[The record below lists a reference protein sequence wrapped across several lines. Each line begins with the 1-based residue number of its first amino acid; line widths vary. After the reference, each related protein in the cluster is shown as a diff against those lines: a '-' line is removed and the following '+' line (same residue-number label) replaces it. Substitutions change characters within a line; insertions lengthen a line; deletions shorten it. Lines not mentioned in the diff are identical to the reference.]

1 MADRAARTGRM
12 PLAQIGL
19 FAATAVFLGVVGG
32 TAGWLALT
40 DTGGNAMPVAS
51 DQSGSEHGKDDH
63 GEAGHSEAG
72 HSEADHSGESHAAAG
87 QGDSDHGDTVTDHSG
102 ADAHEK
108 NASHSADNDHGKD
121 TAGASTHDQPAHA
134 QEQGND
140 GHGSAEPAQHEAP
153 ATDTQSD
160 HAARTDEPAPAAS
173 GHGATP
179 HETPGHAAGTVHE
192 PTSEGRH
199 DSLAAA
205 PPRVAMAPAAVP
217 NVGSAPKPPPVVVS
231 PNRAPLTPAPD
242 PAITSEGRYGPL
254 PIRSAEGKLP
264 WKVYARPFD
273 AATGTPRIAIVV
285 TNMGLAEQPTLAA
298 IQDLPGEVTL
308 AFSPYS
314 SRLGEWVPAA
324 RAAGHEVLLQLPM
337 EPRSTEFNDPG
348 NKALLTAN
356 SPELNLDRME
366 WVLSR
371 AEGYVGLTNLMGSR
385 FTVSPKDMQPVLV
398 AMDQRGLL
406 YIDSRESPASIAG
419 KLALEMGLP
428 AATNDRFIDAEAA
441 RGPIDNRLAQLEQLA
456 LARGSAV
463 GFAADYPVA
472 IERLRFWIEGLTD
485 RGFVLAPVSAVVR
498 TE

>member
-1 MADRAARTGRM
+1 M

-19 FAATAVFLGVVGG
+19 FAATAIFLGVVGG
-32 TAGWLALT
+32 TAGWLTLT
-40 DTGGNAMPVAS
+40 DPGGNAMSEAS
-51 DQSGSEHGKDDH
+51 GHATAEHG
-63 GEAGHSEAG
+63 ET
-72 HSEADHSGESHAAAG
+72 ADSGDAQAAVG
-87 QGDSDHGDTVTDHSG
+87 PGSSDHGASGHVDSGPAADKGDHTGPLAHEESATPA
-102 ADAHEK
+102 ADNGHASDSDSDDASAHEK
-108 NASHSADNDHGKD
+108 PAQDQGHGK
-121 TAGASTHDQPAHA
+121 
-134 QEQGND
+134 
-140 GHGSAEPAQHEAP
+140 AEPNRHAP
-153 ATDTQSD
+153 
-160 HAARTDEPAPAAS
+160 PAADS
-173 GHGATP
+173 QAD
-179 HETPGHAAGTVHE
+179 HAAGT
-192 PTSEGRH
+192 EGPPPATAG
-199 DSLAAA
+199 DDAA
-205 PPRVAMAPAAVP
+205 PDQALDHSADTAHAPAPSDRHESPAAESPRVAMAPAVVP
-217 NVGSAPKPPPVVVS
+217 NVGSAPRAPPVVVS
-231 PNRAPLTPAPD
+231 PDRVPLTPAPD
-242 PAITSEGRYGPL
+242 PAITSKGRYGPL

-314 SRLGEWVPAA
+314 SRLAEWVPAA

-356 SPELNLDRME
+356 TPEVNLDRME

-385 FTVSPKDMQPVLV
+385 FTVSPNDMQPVLV

-419 KLALEMGLP
+419 KLAVDMGLP

-441 RGPIDNRLAQLEQLA
+441 RGPIDTRLAQLEQLA

-472 IERLRFWIEGLTD
+472 IERLRFWIEGLND

-498 TE
+498 TANPE

>member
-1 MADRAARTGRM
+1 M

-19 FAATAVFLGVVGG
+19 FAATAIFLGVVGG

-40 DTGGNAMPVAS
+40 DDGSHAMPAMAESADDSKDSAHAAPDGKPDAATAGHETTGQGATGHDTTGHDTTGHADAAAEGDHASGNGAHVPDERTAEAAGAAHDSPDHKPPAVSHGKEGSGTADAPNAHASSDTHGTGDAAAGHFPATAPAAGQEPAAAS
-51 DQSGSEHGKDDH
+51 DHG
-63 GEAGHSEAG
+63 AGHS
-72 HSEADHSGESHAAAG
+72 
-87 QGDSDHGDTVTDHSG
+87 G
-102 ADAHEK
+102 A
-108 NASHSADNDHGKD
+108 
-121 TAGASTHDQPAHA
+121 PAP
-134 QEQGND
+134 
-140 GHGSAEPAQHEAP
+140 EPATRPTVP
-153 ATDTQSD
+153 AS
-160 HAARTDEPAPAAS
+160 
-173 GHGATP
+173 
-179 HETPGHAAGTVHE
+179 
-192 PTSEGRH
+192 
-199 DSLAAA
+199 A
-205 PPRVAMAPAAVP
+205 PPPPQVAMAPTTVP
-217 NVGSAPKPPPVVVS
+217 STATAPKPPPVVVS
-231 PNRAPLTPAPD
+231 PDRRPLAPAPD

-254 PIRSAEGKLP
+254 PIRSADGKLP
-264 WKVYARPFD
+264 WKVYSRPFE
-273 AATGTPRIAIVV
+273 APTGTPRIAIVV

-314 SRLGEWVPAA
+314 SRLAEWVPAA

-356 SPELNLDRME
+356 SPEVNLDRME

-406 YIDSRESPASIAG
+406 YVDSRESPASIAG
-419 KLALEMGLP
+419 RLAVEMGLP

-472 IERLRFWIEGLTD
+472 IERLRFWIDGLED

-498 TE
+498 TAQPE

>member
-1 MADRAARTGRM
+1 M

-19 FAATAVFLGVVGG
+19 FTATAIFLGVVGG

-40 DTGGNAMPVAS
+40 DPGGNAMPAAS
-51 DQSGSEHGKDDH
+51 DHATAEHGE
-63 GEAGHSEAG
+63 GEQAETGHSGDGHAEASPG
-72 HSEADHSGESHAAAG
+72 S
-87 QGDSDHGDTVTDHSG
+87 SDHGTSGHSDSGHGTDDGDHTSTAAHEESAAHG
-102 ADAHEK
+102 ADSVRASD
-108 NASHSADNDHGKD
+108 NAQA
-121 TAGASTHDQPAHA
+121 ASTHEEPVHDQP
-134 QEQGND
+134 
-140 GHGSAEPAQHEAP
+140 HGKTEATPQHEPP
-153 ATDTQSD
+153 ATDSHD
-160 HAARTDEPAPAAS
+160 NHAARTDGHAPATTGHDAAPHQAPDHGADAAHAPAPTDHRES
-173 GHGATP
+173 P
-179 HETPGHAAGTVHE
+179 
-192 PTSEGRH
+192 
-199 DSLAAA
+199 AAA
-205 PPRVAMAPAAVP
+205 AEPPRVAMAPAVVP
-217 NVGSAPKPPPVVVS
+217 NVGPAPRAPPVVVS
-231 PNRAPLTPAPD
+231 PNRVPLTPAPD
-242 PAITSEGRYGPL
+242 PAITSNGRYGPL

-264 WKVYARPFD
+264 WKVYSRPFD
-273 AATGTPRIAIVV
+273 AAIGTPRIAIVV

-298 IQDLPGEVTL
+298 IQDLPGEITL

-314 SRLGEWVPAA
+314 SRLAEWVPAA

-419 KLALEMGLP
+419 KLAVEMGLP
-428 AATNDRFIDAEAA
+428 AATNDRFIDTEAA
-441 RGPIDNRLAQLEQLA
+441 RGPIDTRLAQLEQLA

-472 IERLRFWIEGLTD
+472 IERLRFWIEGLND

-498 TE
+498 TANPE

>member
-1 MADRAARTGRM
+1 M

-19 FAATAVFLGVVGG
+19 FAATAIFLGVVGG

-40 DTGGNAMPVAS
+40 DPGGNAMPAAS
-51 DQSGSEHGKDDH
+51 GHATAEPGEGKH
-63 GEAGHSEAG
+63 GETNHSGEGQTEAGHGSSGHGESGHSEAG
-72 HSEADHSGESHAAAG
+72 HADSGQDAGDADRSGAAAHE
-87 QGDSDHGDTVTDHSG
+87 DG
-102 ADAHEK
+102 AT
-108 NASHSADNDHGKD
+108 HSADSGH
-121 TAGASTHDQPAHA
+121 ASDNAHASA
-134 QEQGND
+134 QEQPAQDQGQ
-140 GHGSAEPAQHEAP
+140 SKSEPAPRHESP
-153 ATDTQSD
+153 STDSHAD
-160 HAARTDEPAPAAS
+160 HAARTDGHAPATAGQGAAPHKDEAAEHGPDTTHTPAPTEHHDAPAA
-173 GHGATP
+173 A
-179 HETPGHAAGTVHE
+179 E
-192 PTSEGRH
+192 
-199 DSLAAA
+199 
-205 PPRVAMAPAAVP
+205 PPRVAMAPAVVP
-217 NVGSAPKPPPVVVS
+217 NVGPAPKAPPVVVS
-231 PNRAPLTPAPD
+231 PNRVPLTPAPD
-242 PAITSEGRYGPL
+242 PSITSEGRYGPL

-264 WKVYARPFD
+264 WQVYARPFD
-273 AATGTPRIAIVV
+273 APTGTPRIAIVV

-298 IQDLPGEVTL
+298 IQDLPGEITL

-314 SRLGEWVPAA
+314 SRLAEWVPAA

-356 SPELNLDRME
+356 TPELNLDRME

-419 KLALEMGLP
+419 KLAVEIGLP

-441 RGPIDNRLAQLEQLA
+441 RGPIDTRLAQLEQLA

-472 IERLRFWIEGLTD
+472 IERLRFWIDGLND

-498 TE
+498 TANPE

>member
-1 MADRAARTGRM
+1 
-12 PLAQIGL
+12 
-19 FAATAVFLGVVGG
+19 
-32 TAGWLALT
+32 
-40 DTGGNAMPVAS
+40 
-51 DQSGSEHGKDDH
+51 
-63 GEAGHSEAG
+63 
-72 HSEADHSGESHAAAG
+72 
-87 QGDSDHGDTVTDHSG
+87 
-102 ADAHEK
+102 
-108 NASHSADNDHGKD
+108 
-121 TAGASTHDQPAHA
+121 
-134 QEQGND
+134 
-140 GHGSAEPAQHEAP
+140 
-153 ATDTQSD
+153 
-160 HAARTDEPAPAAS
+160 
-173 GHGATP
+173 
-179 HETPGHAAGTVHE
+179 
-192 PTSEGRH
+192 
-199 DSLAAA
+199 
-205 PPRVAMAPAAVP
+205 MAPAAVP
-217 NVGSAPKPPPVVVS
+217 NVGSAPEAPPVVVS
-231 PNRAPLTPAPD
+231 PNRVPLAPAPD

-273 AATGTPRIAIVV
+273 AATGIPRIAIVV

-314 SRLGEWVPAA
+314 NRLAEWVPAA

-356 SPELNLDRME
+356 SPEVNLDRME

-385 FTVSPKDMQPVLV
+385 FTVSPRDMQPVLV

-419 KLALEMGLP
+419 KLAVEMGLP

-441 RGPIDNRLAQLEQLA
+441 RGPIDTRLAQLEQLA
-456 LARGSAV
+456 LSRGSAV

-472 IERLRFWIEGLTD
+472 IERLRFWIAGLKD

-498 TE
+498 TANPE

>member
-1 MADRAARTGRM
+1 M

-19 FAATAVFLGVVGG
+19 FAATAIFLGVVGG

-40 DTGGNAMPVAS
+40 DPGGNAMPAAS
-51 DQSGSEHGKDDH
+51 DHATAEHADGEHVESDPAGNDRAETGDDSSGHSDSGQK
-63 GEAGHSEAG
+63 EAGHNDPGHADTGHGTDKGDHSSTAG
-72 HSEADHSGESHAAAG
+72 HEEDAAHGADSAHASAHEQPAQEKPTPRHESPSTDSHA
-87 QGDSDHGDTVTDHSG
+87 
-102 ADAHEK
+102 
-108 NASHSADNDHGKD
+108 
-121 TAGASTHDQPAHA
+121 
-134 QEQGND
+134 
-140 GHGSAEPAQHEAP
+140 
-153 ATDTQSD
+153 D
-160 HAARTDEPAPAAS
+160 HAARTDGHAPATADQGTAPNKDEAAEHGPDTTHAPAPTDNQES
-173 GHGATP
+173 PTAT
-179 HETPGHAAGTVHE
+179 E
-192 PTSEGRH
+192 
-199 DSLAAA
+199 

-217 NVGSAPKPPPVVVS
+217 NVGPAPKAPPVVVS
-231 PNRAPLTPAPD
+231 PNSIPLTPAPD

-264 WKVYARPFD
+264 WQVYARPFD
-273 AATGTPRIAIVV
+273 APTGTPRIAIVV

-298 IQDLPGEVTL
+298 IQDLPGEITL

-314 SRLGEWVPAA
+314 NRLAEWVPAA

-419 KLALEMGLP
+419 KLAVEIGLP

-441 RGPIDNRLAQLEQLA
+441 RGPIDTRLAQLEQLA

-472 IERLRFWIEGLTD
+472 IERLRFWIEGLSA

-498 TE
+498 TANPE

>member
-1 MADRAARTGRM
+1 MADRKARTGRM
-12 PLAQIGL
+12 PLAQTGL
-19 FAATAVFLGVVGG
+19 YVASAIFLGTVGG

-40 DTGGNAMPVAS
+40 GDDGTAMATAATDHAPSGQDDGQGTGHDAAPAHG
-51 DQSGSEHGKDDH
+51 GSDDH
-63 GEAGHSEAG
+63 GKAP
-72 HSEADHSGESHAAAG
+72 AAA
-87 QGDSDHGDTVTDHSG
+87 
-102 ADAHEK
+102 
-108 NASHSADNDHGKD
+108 
-121 TAGASTHDQPAHA
+121 P
-134 QEQGND
+134 
-140 GHGSAEPAQHEAP
+140 GH
-153 ATDTQSD
+153 T
-160 HAARTDEPAPAAS
+160 PAPAATLGDDHGQAAPAPAHADAGHATGGHDAPAKADAS
-173 GHGATP
+173 DHEPAHGAATSHGDGQSSDGHGTADSHAP
-179 HETPGHAAGTVHE
+179 DHETPVHE
-192 PTSEGRH
+192 TPAHETPARE
-199 DSLAAA
+199 A
-205 PPRVAMAPAAVP
+205 PDHAPGQELAMAPAALPGVP
-217 NVGSAPKPPPVVVS
+217 AAPKPPPVVVS
-231 PNRAPLTPAPD
+231 PNRKPLVPAPD
-242 PAITSEGRYGPL
+242 PAITSKGRYGPL
-254 PIRSAEGKLP
+254 PIRSTDGRLP
-264 WKVYARPFD
+264 WQVYARPFE
-273 AATGTPRIAIVV
+273 AAVGTPRIAIVIA
-285 TNMGLAEQPTLAA
+285 NMGLAEQPTLAA

-314 SRLGEWVPAA
+314 SRLAEWVPAA

-385 FTVSPKDMQPVLV
+385 FTVSPKDMQPVLA

-441 RGPIDNRLAQLEQLA
+441 RGPIDSRLAQLEQLA

-472 IERLRFWIEGLTD
+472 IERLRFWISGLNS

-498 TE
+498 TAPPE

>member
-1 MADRAARTGRM
+1 
-12 PLAQIGL
+12 
-19 FAATAVFLGVVGG
+19 
-32 TAGWLALT
+32 
-40 DTGGNAMPVAS
+40 
-51 DQSGSEHGKDDH
+51 
-63 GEAGHSEAG
+63 
-72 HSEADHSGESHAAAG
+72 
-87 QGDSDHGDTVTDHSG
+87 
-102 ADAHEK
+102 
-108 NASHSADNDHGKD
+108 
-121 TAGASTHDQPAHA
+121 
-134 QEQGND
+134 
-140 GHGSAEPAQHEAP
+140 
-153 ATDTQSD
+153 
-160 HAARTDEPAPAAS
+160 
-173 GHGATP
+173 
-179 HETPGHAAGTVHE
+179 
-192 PTSEGRH
+192 
-199 DSLAAA
+199 
-205 PPRVAMAPAAVP
+205 MAPAVVP
-217 NVGSAPKPPPVVVS
+217 NVGPAPKAPPVVVS
-231 PNRAPLTPAPD
+231 PNRVPLTPAPD

-273 AATGTPRIAIVV
+273 AAAGIPRIAIVV

-298 IQDLPGEVTL
+298 IQDLPGEITL

-314 SRLGEWVPAA
+314 SRLAEWIPAA

-356 SPELNLDRME
+356 TPELNLDRME

-419 KLALEMGLP
+419 KLAVEMGLP

-441 RGPIDNRLAQLEQLA
+441 RGPIDTRLAQLEQLA

-472 IERLRFWIEGLTD
+472 IERLRFWIEGLND

-498 TE
+498 TANPE

>member
-1 MADRAARTGRM
+1 M

-19 FAATAVFLGVVGG
+19 FTATAIFLGVVGG
-32 TAGWLALT
+32 TAGWLTLT
-40 DTGGNAMPVAS
+40 DPGENAMPEAS
-51 DQSGSEHGKDDH
+51 SHATAEHGEPN
-63 GEAGHSEAG
+63 G
-72 HSEADHSGESHAAAG
+72 SGDG
-87 QGDSDHGDTVTDHSG
+87 QSATGPGSSDHGASGGVDSGSSAEKGDHAGPVAHEESATPAADSG
-102 ADAHEK
+102 HASDSADASAHQQPAQDQGHGKAEPTRH
-108 NASHSADNDHGKD
+108 APPAADSHADHDARTEAPPAATAGDAAAPDQAMDHSAD
-121 TAGASTHDQPAHA
+121 TAPSDR
-134 QEQGND
+134 
-140 GHGSAEPAQHEAP
+140 HESP
-153 ATDTQSD
+153 ATES
-160 HAARTDEPAPAAS
+160 
-173 GHGATP
+173 
-179 HETPGHAAGTVHE
+179 
-192 PTSEGRH
+192 
-199 DSLAAA
+199 
-205 PPRVAMAPAAVP
+205 PRVAMAPAAVP
-217 NVGSAPKPPPVVVS
+217 NAGSPPRAPPVVVS
-231 PNRAPLTPAPD
+231 PDRVPLTPAPD
-242 PAITSEGRYGPL
+242 PAITSKGRYGPL

-314 SRLGEWVPAA
+314 SRLAEWVPAA

-356 SPELNLDRME
+356 TPEVNLDRME

-419 KLALEMGLP
+419 KLAVEMGLP

-441 RGPIDNRLAQLEQLA
+441 RGPIDTRLAQLEQLA

-472 IERLRFWIEGLTD
+472 IERLRFWIEGLND

-498 TE
+498 TANPE

>member
-1 MADRAARTGRM
+1 M

-19 FAATAVFLGVVGG
+19 FAATAIFLGVVGG

-40 DTGGNAMPVAS
+40 DPGGNAMPAAT
-51 DQSGSEHGKDDH
+51 DQAAAEHG
-63 GEAGHSEAG
+63 ETGHSDNGHAEA
-72 HSEADHSGESHAAAG
+72 
-87 QGDSDHGDTVTDHSG
+87 
-102 ADAHEK
+102 
-108 NASHSADNDHGKD
+108 
-121 TAGASTHDQPAHA
+121 
-134 QEQGND
+134 
-140 GHGSAEPAQHEAP
+140 GHGSADHGDSGHAESGHGSGQGDHAGTAAHGESSAHGSDSGHASGDAHASAHEESAHDQAHGKTEPDQHESP
-153 ATDTQSD
+153 ATDS
-160 HAARTDEPAPAAS
+160 HAARTDGHAPATADHDAAS
-173 GHGATP
+173 HRDSDHGTDTA
-179 HETPGHAAGTVHE
+179 HGSA
-192 PTSEGRH
+192 PTDHHQSP
-199 DSLAAA
+199 AAA
-205 PPRVAMAPAAVP
+205 ETPRVAMAPAAVP
-217 NVGSAPKPPPVVVS
+217 NVGSAPEAPPVVVS
-231 PNRAPLTPAPD
+231 PNRVPLAPAPD

-273 AATGTPRIAIVV
+273 AATGIPRIAIVV

-314 SRLGEWVPAA
+314 NRLAEWVPAA

-356 SPELNLDRME
+356 SPEVNLDRME

-385 FTVSPKDMQPVLV
+385 FTVSPRDMQPVLV

-419 KLALEMGLP
+419 KLAVEMGLP

-441 RGPIDNRLAQLEQLA
+441 RGPIDTRLAQLEQLA
-456 LARGSAV
+456 LSRGSAV

-472 IERLRFWIEGLTD
+472 IERLRFWIAGLKD

-498 TE
+498 TANPE